1 MDGEDFDKYNAIID
15 EYYLPNGAIIDYPGR
30 ISFYQI
36 DWNKLIR
43 VIAKLK
49 KDGYRDTNSIISAV
63 ENNNISIAYKWVI
76 DCIKHY
82 NKKQRETNEDSD

>member
-1 MDGEDFDKYNAIID
+1 MDGEDFDKYN
-15 EYYLPNGAIIDYPGR
+15 AIIDYPGR

-49 KDGYRDTNSIISAV
+49 RM
-63 ENNNISIAYKWVI
+63 VI
-76 DCIKHY
+76 GILI
-82 NKKQRETNEDSD
+82 Q